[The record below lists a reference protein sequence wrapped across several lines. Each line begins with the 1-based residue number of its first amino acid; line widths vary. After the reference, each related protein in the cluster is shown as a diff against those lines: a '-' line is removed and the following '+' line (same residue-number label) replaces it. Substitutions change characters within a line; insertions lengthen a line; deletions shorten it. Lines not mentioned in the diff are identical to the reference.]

1 MAIKY
6 VDETKLNAAMAYEAG
21 KIREKLGSSAQLDY
35 DFESG
40 KGFGDYVEA
49 IPSGGGAVISA
60 TGTFTMAADGTPPI
74 LTHNLGTQKIAV
86 VIYPISKVTAS
97 GGYKNFYCEYINTA
111 AFFEGD
117 TWTFDWTSYNSRFSG
132 DETVTFPNDNLRVG
146 VIHASPWTT
155 QNNWYAAGNPVQLNP
170 VATRIAIT
178 DDTVQIKG
186 AGYNLQWASGTYRWI
201 VWKLG

>member
-1 MAIKY
+1 MSDVLISYKGREIASLDNGGTKTLLTQGKY
-6 VDETKLNAAMAYEAG
+6 CEDNIEVAYTK
-21 KIREKLGSSAQLDY
+21 
-35 DFESG
+35 
-40 KGFGDYVEA
+40 
-49 IPSGGGAVISA
+49 PGGGAVMSA

-146 VIHASPWTT
+146 AIHASPWTT
-155 QNNWYAAGNPVQLNP
+155 QNSWYAAGNPIQLTP
-170 VATRIAIT
+170 GATRIAIT